1 MVEIYAICEKI
12 QIAYSVGL
20 YGQFSEN
27 ADIKIKVSLHVECV
41 VLLSR
46 EKS

>member
-12 QIAYSVGL
+12 QIAYSVGM

-27 ADIKIKVSLHVECV
+27 ADIKIEVSLHVECV
-41 VLLSR
+41 VLIT
-46 EKS
+46 KNKG